1 MSYKLS
7 DNVLARIVQI
17 IQEGFIL
24 GIDVVDLM
32 RMIEVKV
39 SADGTNLELTED
51 YVKKVAEHHKQ
62 LVEDAEVLKS
72 AQVAQQTGR
81 SFIFEN

>member
-17 IQEGFIL
+17 IQEGLLL

-39 SADGTNLELTED
+39 SADGSNLELTED
-51 YVKKVAEHHKQ
+51 YVKQVAEHHKQ
-62 LVEDAEVLKS
+62 LLEDAETIKS
-72 AQVAQQTGR
+72 AQTAQQAGH